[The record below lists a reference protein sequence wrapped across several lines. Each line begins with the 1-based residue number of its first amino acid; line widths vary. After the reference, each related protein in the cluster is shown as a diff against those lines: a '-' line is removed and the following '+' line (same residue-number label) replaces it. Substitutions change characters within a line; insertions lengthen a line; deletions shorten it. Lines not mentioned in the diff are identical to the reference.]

1 MGRLRWYL
9 RDDVLERDNYSCRIC
24 QTKKSLEIHHIRH
37 WSKGGD
43 HNPLNLLT
51 LCSPCHNTI
60 HDKLYHKIPSGVNPL
75 DHSDLILSHVAK
87 PTRELVY
94 A

>member
-9 RDDVLERDNYSCRIC
+9 RDDVLERDNFSCRIC

-43 HNPLNLLT
+43 HNPQNLIT
-51 LCSPCHNTI
+51 LCNNCHNTV
-60 HDKLYHKIPSGVNPL
+60 HHKLHNLIPSGVNPVE
-75 DHSDLILSHVAK
+75 HSQLILSYSTN
-87 PTRELVY
+87 PTRVLAY